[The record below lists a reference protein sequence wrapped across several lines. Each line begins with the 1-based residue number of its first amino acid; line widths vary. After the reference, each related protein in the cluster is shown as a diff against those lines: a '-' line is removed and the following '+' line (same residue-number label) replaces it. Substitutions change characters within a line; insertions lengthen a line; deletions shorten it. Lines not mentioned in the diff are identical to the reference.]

1 MWRTT
6 AAKTTQVARN
16 FGTTVSFDMVGLF
29 LYPFQSHFST
39 RVSLLPCP
47 NFRFLSHLSV
57 NPCEIETEHSSLDSA
72 KNGDDATQ
80 VDHFASAN
88 DSSVVFMENNDTQFQ
103 NFAYE
108 GIPALFSQ
116 VLCENGDYRIE
127 NFTPESDNI
136 SMPDQFSRGL
146 VEEVEGGKE
155 EGGVY
160 EMDTENSADGSLE
173 STLDSMG
180 LDLHDEF
187 VVKAIEIPLILG
199 DNLIK
204 FFKWAIKE
212 PDINATT
219 RLVDVLVR
227 AICSDL
233 KKKDAYALWDLIRE
247 VSEKDNVVLN
257 VEILNRLIA
266 LFSKRGKGK
275 ATLEVFNKF
284 GGLWVFLCRR
294 SFFDWAW
301 SVCEKMLN
309 AEALPDSEKV
319 GKIICWFCKGSRAN
333 DAHMIYM
340 LAKEKNKYPS
350 QSAVT
355 FLICLLSRKDETVK
369 LCLDM
374 LDSFSRETRKY
385 AIKPFSSVFCGLC
398 RIKDFDRAKMLLTN
412 MIDEGPP
419 PGNAVFNTI
428 INGYSKCGYMKGA
441 MEMKKLMERRGLKP
455 DLFTYTV
462 IVSGYA
468 SGVQMEKACKILSEA
483 KNKHSKLS
491 PFDKALELLT
501 EMKEFGVQPNVDK
514 YNKLIQSL
522 CLKADWETAEK
533 VLEKM
538 EEDGLHLNGITKGL
552 TRAVKKEGLQKEV
565 SVET

>member
-1 MWRTT
+1 
-6 AAKTTQVARN
+6 
-16 FGTTVSFDMVGLF
+16 
-29 LYPFQSHFST
+29 
-39 RVSLLPCP
+39 
-47 NFRFLSHLSV
+47 
-57 NPCEIETEHSSLDSA
+57 
-72 KNGDDATQ
+72 
-80 VDHFASAN
+80 
-88 DSSVVFMENNDTQFQ
+88 
-103 NFAYE
+103 
-108 GIPALFSQ
+108 
-116 VLCENGDYRIE
+116 
-127 NFTPESDNI
+127 
-136 SMPDQFSRGL
+136 
-146 VEEVEGGKE
+146 
-155 EGGVY
+155 
-160 EMDTENSADGSLE
+160 
-173 STLDSMG
+173 
-180 LDLHDEF
+180 
-187 VVKAIEIPLILG
+187 
-199 DNLIK
+199 
-204 FFKWAIKE
+204 
-212 PDINATT
+212 
-219 RLVDVLVR
+219 
-227 AICSDL
+227 
-233 KKKDAYALWDLIRE
+233 
-247 VSEKDNVVLN
+247 
-257 VEILNRLIA
+257 
-266 LFSKRGKGK
+266 
-275 ATLEVFNKF
+275 
-284 GGLWVFLCRR
+284 
-294 SFFDWAW
+294 
-301 SVCEKMLN
+301 MLN

-385 AIKPFSSVFCGLC
+385 AIKPFSSVFCGFC

-462 IVSGYA
+462 I
-468 SGVQMEKACKILSEA
+468 
-483 KNKHSKLS
+483 
-491 PFDKALELLT
+491 FDKALELLT

-552 TRAVKKEGLQKEV
+552 IRAVKKEGLQKEV